1 MSLLA
6 DTLTAPTFE
15 YHLLAPM
22 LVVFGGATVG
32 VLVEAFA
39 PRSSRRAV
47 QLVLSLATLTAAFVV
62 LLVWTRPDLG
72 AIAASGNVAVD
83 GPAVFMQGTIL
94 VLSFV
99 AFLLFAEREV
109 DSAGDAFTP
118 SAATI
123 PGSSSER
130 ELTIARVAQLR
141 YGR

>member
-1 MSLLA
+1 MSHLA
-6 DTLTAPTFE
+6 DTLTTPTFE

-39 PRSSRRAV
+39 PRNSRRTI

-62 LLVWTRPDLG
+62 LLVWTRPELG
-72 AIAASGNVAVD
+72 AIAASGDVAID
-83 GPAVFMQGTIL
+83 GPAVFLQGTIL

-99 AFLLFAEREV
+99 AFLLFAERKV

-123 PGSSSER
+123 PGSASER
-130 ELTIARVAQLR
+130 
-141 YGR
+141 